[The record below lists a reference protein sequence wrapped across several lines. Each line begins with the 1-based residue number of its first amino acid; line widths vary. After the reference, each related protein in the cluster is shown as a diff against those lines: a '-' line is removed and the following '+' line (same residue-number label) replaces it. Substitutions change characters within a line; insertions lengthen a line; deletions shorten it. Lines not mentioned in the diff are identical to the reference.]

1 MELIVMPEEKKDG
14 YYIGAMDD
22 EAIDMIVKIAHNKR
36 KTDTV
41 AIDYKTKNLKNHLK
55 AADKVNA
62 KYCAVIGSN
71 EMKDGTIWVK
81 NLEDKTEKTVTLE
94 EF

>member
-1 MELIVMPEEKKDG
+1 
-14 YYIGAMDD
+14 MDD
-22 EAIDMIVKIAHNKR
+22 EALDLAVKIAHQKR
-36 KTDTV
+36 NSDV
-41 AIDYKTKNLKNHLK
+41 VSIDYKTKNLKNHLK
-55 AADKVNA
+55 AADKANV

-81 NLEDKTEKTVTLE
+81 NLEDKTEQMLSLE